1 MLKKE
6 LKKQKVKLSHKK
18 LSVNI
23 PPFGEIPLGA
33 VPSSGGTASAEK
45 LSEEFKKA
53 AEKRIFPP
61 PEEYGYPET
70 NR

>member
-1 MLKKE
+1 MIKKE
-6 LKKQKVKLSHKK
+6 QKKRKVKLSQKK
-18 LSVNI
+18 FSVNI
-23 PPFGEIPLGA
+23 PPFGEIPLGS

-53 AEKRIFPP
+53 AENRIFPP
-61 PEEYGYPET
+61 PEEYGYPES